1 MLSAF
6 LKDVLTSRGWEEAE
20 DLHDIIGWN
29 DDDFTMAK
37 DTPLDLVNTILEGLS
52 RLCYQF
58 RCRIWE
64 LLKLKYSS
72 SSSGSNSSTHVAEEK
87 NDRVDE
93 ELYATVRSH
102 LNCRDVLI
110 SMSESVLK
118 TCPATPVTETMGSL
132 LVTGLTLSSI
142 DPLVDHAWYL
152 NGGVEGRYIGL
163 KAHVHIRSLLDATRY
178 ADVIS
183 YASAASENRLHEFRG
198 HLGLIHTSH
207 KIENDEIISNLF
219 LSPPPI
225 SVQVVVRGLF
235 LRQLVETN
243 E

>member
-6 LKDVLTSRGWEEAE
+6 LKDVLTSKHWEEAE
-20 DLHDIIGWN
+20 DLHDIVGWN

-72 SSSGSNSSTHVAEEK
+72 SSTHVAET
-87 NDRVDE
+87 NDRVHE

-102 LNCRDVLI
+102 LNCRDVLV
-110 SMSESVLK
+110 SMAESVLK

-132 LVTGLTLSSI
+132 LVTGLALSSI

-152 NGGVEGRYIGL
+152 NGGVEGRYIGS

-178 ADVIS
+178 ADKIS
-183 YASAASENRLHEFRG
+183 YASVASEKRLHQFRD
-198 HLGLIHTSH
+198 HLGPIHSSH

-219 LSPPPI
+219 LLPPPMSI
-225 SVQVVVRGLF
+225 QAVVRGLF

>member
-20 DLHDIIGWN
+20 DLKDIIGWN

-72 SSSGSNSSTHVAEEK
+72 SSSSDGVAGGR
-87 NDRVDE
+87 NDRIDE
-93 ELYATVRSH
+93 ELYATVQSH

-110 SMSESVLK
+110 SISESVLK

-183 YASAASENRLHEFRG
+183 YASVASENRLHQFID
-198 HLGLIHTSH
+198 HLGLIHSSH
-207 KIENDEIISNLF
+207 KIENDEIISHLF